1 MRGSTKGDCCERRE
15 STHRDDGGCG
25 DQRPKLPTNAQSC
38 LVLLDAV
45 NKLTD
50 IVGTMV
56 EEQAM
61 QEARISM
68 LEADMV
74 KK

>member
-1 MRGSTKGDCCERRE
+1 VSVEKALIETMEGVA
-15 STHRDDGGCG
+15 
-25 DQRPKLPTNAQSC
+25 TNAQSC